1 MSNPPPLPLFLRP
14 MLAQPGRPF
23 DSDQH
28 LFEIKWDG
36 IRALTFIEQAGYR
49 LVSRHGLELGALFP
63 ELAVL
68 GDLPPGTLLDGELV
82 VLRSG
87 RPDLSLVQSRQQLR
101 SGHKIRFRARTTP
114 ATYIVFD
121 QLYDE
126 YRPLL
131 GRPLSVR
138 RDVLSSTLGSIG
150 PRCDTNHA
158 GDTSHAGETTH
169 GGDTTHAR
177 VVFSQGVT
185 GAGRAFFQQVVE
197 QQLEGVV
204 AKRLDSLYRPGHR
217 NGAWIKIK
225 PLPIVRSIGGV

>member
-1 MSNPPPLPLFLRP
+1 M
-14 MLAQPGRPF
+14 
-23 DSDQH
+23 
-28 LFEIKWDG
+28 
-36 IRALTFIEQAGYR
+36 
-49 LVSRHGLELGALFP
+49 FP

-82 VLRSG
+82 VLRRG

-101 SGHKIRFRARTTP
+101 SGHKIRFRAQTTP
-114 ATYIVFD
+114 ATFIVFD

-131 GRPLSVR
+131 GKPLSVR

-158 GDTSHAGETTH
+158 GDT
-169 GGDTTHAR
+169 THAR
-177 VVFSQGVT
+177 VVFSQGVV
-185 GAGRAFFQQVVE
+185 GAGRAFFQQVVDR
-197 QQLEGVV
+197 QLEGVV
-204 AKRLDSLYRPGHR
+204 AKHLDSLYRPGRR

-225 PLPIVRSIGGV
+225 PLPIGRSIDGV

>member
-36 IRALTFIEQAGYR
+36 IRALAFIEQTGYR

-101 SGHKIRFRARTTP
+101 CGPKIRFRARTTP

-138 RDVLSSTLGSIG
+138 RDVLSNTLGSIG
-150 PRCDTNHA
+150 PHRDVNHA
-158 GDTSHAGETTH
+158 GDTSHARETTH
-169 GGDTTHAR
+169 GG
-177 VVFSQGVT
+177 VVFYQGVT

-204 AKRLDSLYRPGHR
+204 AKRLDSLYRPGQR

-225 PLPIVRSIGGV
+225 PLPIDRSIGEV